1 MSKKTLMVLT
11 GLLLILTMS
20 VSFFAIVKPSSIGME
35 ASDQAAKKHTIRI
48 AAVNEDAG
56 MTYNGQPV
64 NIASALLAS
73 FSSHTDYDVELVSRS
88 IAERGLENNVY
99 QLMLVLPSKFSEE
112 ALALETTNPNSATF
126 HYQITSDQ
134 SLTVKQAEQA
144 VIDLKSL
151 FNKDLI
157 TIYFSSIIGNL
168 QSAQSQMVDAVSNED
183 KVLSAYQLHLINP
196 LSLHSQQFTGLGT
209 APNELLS
216 NYLTFNK
223 ELNRSTDAFKSI
235 IDVDKTYESELAH
248 IKAQQEGWQQSLNAR
263 EDKLLAYDKGFSNL
277 TIEEQLAKLTE
288 INAYVTEKLNE
299 PAIWKDT
306 LDKATAYNQDITS
319 LLKYL
324 RGLNTKITTTLS
336 NYDANIKQAI
346 ESSLSHRDPG
356 AGGMGKTLG
365 SYMESLKASMLLQT
379 KQKWPAFWYSDEMIA
394 AFPLSEQDRQHLKNI
409 NAFMRWYSHKY
420 LLPLPQLR
428 ASSLEGLY
436 LAQVK
441 EDRKRHLAETRSLT
455 ISGVKGRAKQLD
467 ITVPKHYQ
475 LEVERHLLRSL
486 GEGHYQIDLEDQDTS
501 DVTIQYRLS
510 VTDSDVTLFSPVV
523 VSAQL
528 LTSEEVT
535 ALNTEDDEDAADE
548 DYVPDSNG
556 PLSKRR
562 RGSKSSATAT
572 RLTRKATRAGESAQQ
587 VIDRTYT
594 VQDVIADTTYTPTEN
609 AKALFQDVQSYLQ
622 LSGLATAY
630 FGRDLSE
637 GVYSETAITPREG
650 SVAALANG
658 DDLKAIMTNLI
669 KQATVEALK
678 ADLTISEEELASIE
692 KRRVSVEELTKTVE
706 GLRAATTDLKTRLS
720 QILEELGAVHKTL
733 QEKPVFTTTEKW
745 DNTDMVA
752 VSMTMNSDL
761 SKLMAASR
769 VLMDN
774 TKSNQIVSETI
785 EGTIKQLS
793 NDVTTLEKNGEALK
807 GHVTELKDTMTG
819 DYGSNAAFLK
829 AFTAVLSNTKKG
841 NAKNTAVYE
850 YLSNPVD
857 ASKIDRVLSA
867 AAGLKAVRQDERSG
881 LLIILITYLTS
892 LAVAYLFQQG
902 AGLQGSLRVTQRLA
916 WKNAVAPMTYLSGM
930 VLLIA
935 PVIAVISGYRLD
947 FSMGQLAFFAL
958 LLAVMM
964 LVMTYTL
971 NLLLEK
977 IRSLGFL
984 MSIGI
989 LMLYLITAAQ
999 LFDAYYARSPQLLVR
1014 LSPLTYLEL
1023 MVRAFINRQG
1033 GLTIPMTIL
1042 VVLAL
1047 ALAVAN
1053 AYHYRQVKDR

>member
-248 IKAQQEGWQQSLNAR
+248 IKAQQEGWQQSLSAR

-306 LDKATAYNQDITS
+306 LEKATAYNQDITS

-336 NYDANIKQAI
+336 NYDANIRQAI
-346 ESSLSHRDPG
+346 ESSLSHRDSG

-379 KQKWPAFWYSDEMIA
+379 KQKWPVFCYSDEVIA

-420 LLPLPQLR
+420 SLSLPQLR

-436 LAQVK
+436 LTQVK
-441 EDRKRHLAETRSLT
+441 EDRKRQLAETRSLT
-455 ISGVKGRAKQLD
+455 ISEVKGKAKQLE

-475 LEVERHLLRSL
+475 LEVERHSLRSL
-486 GEGHYQIDLEDQDTS
+486 GEGHYQIDLEDQNTS

-510 VTDSDVTLFSPVV
+510 VADSDVTLFSPVV

-535 ALNTEDDEDAADE
+535 ALNTEDDEDDADE
-548 DYVPDSNG
+548 DYVPDSS
-556 PLSKRR
+556 SKRR
-562 RGSKSSATAT
+562 RGSKSAK
-572 RLTRKATRAGESAQQ
+572 LIRKATRAGGSAQQ

-622 LSGLATAY
+622 LSGLAAAY
-630 FGRDLSE
+630 FGLDLSE
-637 GVYSETAITPREG
+637 GVYSETAITPREA

-678 ADLTISEEELASIE
+678 ADLTVSEEELASIE
-692 KRRVSVEELTKTVE
+692 KRRVSVEELTKTIE
-706 GLRAATTDLKTRLS
+706 GLRAATADLKTRLS
-720 QILEELGAVHKTL
+720 QILEELGAIHRTL

-774 TKSNQIVSETI
+774 TKSNQIVSGTI

-916 WKNAVAPMTYLSGM
+916 WKNAVVPMTYLSGT

-971 NLLLEK
+971 NLLLK
-977 IRSLGFL
+977 KTRSLGFL

-1033 GLTIPMTIL
+1033 GLTIPMTVL

-1053 AYHYRQVKDR
+1053 AYHYRKAKDR

>member
-248 IKAQQEGWQQSLNAR
+248 IKAQQEGWQQSLSAR

-306 LDKATAYNQDITS
+306 LEKATAYNQDITS

-336 NYDANIKQAI
+336 NYDANIRQAI
-346 ESSLSHRDPG
+346 ESSLSHRDSG

-379 KQKWPAFWYSDEMIA
+379 KQKWPVFCYSDEVIA

-420 LLPLPQLR
+420 SLSLPQLR

-436 LAQVK
+436 LTQVK
-441 EDRKRHLAETRSLT
+441 EDRKRQLAETRSLT
-455 ISGVKGRAKQLD
+455 ISEVKGKAKQLE

-475 LEVERHLLRSL
+475 LEVERHSLRSL
-486 GEGHYQIDLEDQDTS
+486 GEGHYQIDLEDQNTS

-510 VTDSDVTLFSPVV
+510 VADSDVTLFSPVV

-535 ALNTEDDEDAADE
+535 ALNTEDDEDDADE
-548 DYVPDSNG
+548 DYVPDSS
-556 PLSKRR
+556 SKRR
-562 RGSKSSATAT
+562 RGSKSSAIAA
-572 RLTRKATRAGESAQQ
+572 RLTRKATRAGKSAQQ

-630 FGRDLSE
+630 FGLDLSE

-658 DDLKAIMTNLI
+658 DDLKAVMTNLI

-692 KRRVSVEELTKTVE
+692 KRRVSVEELTKTIE
-706 GLRAATTDLKTRLS
+706 GLRAATADLKTRLS
-720 QILEELGAVHKTL
+720 QILEELGAIHRTL

-774 TKSNQIVSETI
+774 TKSNQIVSGTI

-892 LAVAYLFQQG
+892 LVVAYLFQQG
-902 AGLQGSLRVTQRLA
+902 AVLQESLRVTQRLA
-916 WKNAVAPMTYLSGM
+916 WKNAVVPMTYLSGT

-977 IRSLGFL
+977 TRSLGFL

-989 LMLYLITAAQ
+989 LMLYLITAVQ

-1053 AYHYRQVKDR
+1053 AYHYRKAKDR

>member
-168 QSAQSQMVDAVSNED
+168 QSAQSQMVDAISNED

-248 IKAQQEGWQQSLNAR
+248 IKAQQEGWQQSLSAR

-324 RGLNTKITTTLS
+324 RGLNTKINTTLS
-336 NYDANIKQAI
+336 NYDANIRQAI
-346 ESSLSHRDPG
+346 ESSLSHRDSG

-379 KQKWPAFWYSDEMIA
+379 KQKWPVFCYSDEVIA

-420 LLPLPQLR
+420 SQPLPQLR

-455 ISGVKGRAKQLD
+455 ISGVKGRTKQLD

-475 LEVERHLLRSL
+475 LEVERYSLRSL
-486 GEGHYQIDLEDQDTS
+486 GEGHYQIDLEDQNTS
-501 DVTIQYRLS
+501 EVTIQYRLS
-510 VTDSDVTLFSPVV
+510 VADSDVTLFSPVV

-535 ALNTEDDEDAADE
+535 ALNTEDDEDDADE
-548 DYVPDSNG
+548 DYVPDSS
-556 PLSKRR
+556 SKRR
-562 RGSKSSATAT
+562 RGSRSAK
-572 RLTRKATRAGESAQQ
+572 LTRKATRAGGSAQQ

-594 VQDVIADTTYTPTEN
+594 VQDIIADTTYTPTEN

-630 FGRDLSE
+630 FGLDLSE
-637 GVYSETAITPREG
+637 GVYSETAITPREA

-692 KRRVSVEELTKTVE
+692 KRRVSVEELTKTIE
-706 GLRAATTDLKTRLS
+706 GLRAATADLKTRLS

-850 YLSNPVD
+850 YLSNPID

-902 AGLQGSLRVTQRLA
+902 AVLQESLRVTQRLA
-916 WKNAVAPMTYLSGM
+916 WKNAVVPMTYLSGT

-977 IRSLGFL
+977 TRSLGFL

-1047 ALAVAN
+1047 ALVVAN

>member
-248 IKAQQEGWQQSLNAR
+248 IKAQQEGWQQSLSAR

-324 RGLNTKITTTLS
+324 RGLNTKINTTLS
-336 NYDANIKQAI
+336 NYDANIRQAI

-365 SYMESLKASMLLQT
+365 SYMESLKASMLLQA
-379 KQKWPAFWYSDEMIA
+379 KQKWPTFWYSDEMIA

-420 LLPLPQLR
+420 SLSLPQLR

-436 LAQVK
+436 LTQVK
-441 EDRKRHLAETRSLT
+441 EDRKRQLAETRSLT
-455 ISGVKGRAKQLD
+455 IPEVKGRAKQLE

-475 LEVERHLLRSL
+475 LEVDHHWLRSL
-486 GEGHYQIDLEDQDTS
+486 GEGHYQIDLEDQNTS

-510 VTDSDVTLFSPVV
+510 VADSDVTLFSPVV

-528 LTSEEVT
+528 LTSEEVA
-535 ALNTEDDEDAADE
+535 ALNTEDDEDDTDE
-548 DYVPDSNG
+548 DYVPDSSR

-562 RGSKSSATAT
+562 RGSRSAK
-572 RLTRKATRAGESAQQ
+572 LTRKATRAGGSAQQ

-594 VQDVIADTTYTPTEN
+594 VQDIIADTTYTPTEN

-630 FGRDLSE
+630 FGLDLSE
-637 GVYSETAITPREG
+637 GVYSETAITPREA

-678 ADLTISEEELASIE
+678 ADLTVSEEELASIE
-692 KRRVSVEELTKTVE
+692 KRRVSVEELTKTIE

-892 LAVAYLFQQG
+892 LVVAYLFQQG
-902 AGLQGSLRVTQRLA
+902 AVLQESLRVTQRLA
-916 WKNAVAPMTYLSGM
+916 WKNAVAPMTYLSGT

-977 IRSLGFL
+977 TRSLGFL

-1053 AYHYRQVKDR
+1053 AYHYRKAKDR

>member
-168 QSAQSQMVDAVSNED
+168 QSAQSQMVDAISNED

-235 IDVDKTYESELAH
+235 IDVDKTYESELAQ
-248 IKAQQEGWQQSLNAR
+248 IKAQQEGWQQSLSAR

-324 RGLNTKITTTLS
+324 RGLNTKINTTLS
-336 NYDANIKQAI
+336 NYDANIRQAI
-346 ESSLSHRDPG
+346 ESSLSHSSLG
-356 AGGMGKTLG
+356 AGGLGKTLG
-365 SYMESLKASMLLQT
+365 SYMESLKASMLLQA
-379 KQKWPAFWYSDEMIA
+379 KQKWPTFWYSDEMIA

-420 LLPLPQLR
+420 LLSLPPLR

-436 LAQVK
+436 LTQVK
-441 EDRKRHLAETRSLT
+441 EDRKRQLAETRSLT
-455 ISGVKGRAKQLD
+455 ISEVKGRAKQLE

-475 LEVERHLLRSL
+475 LEVDHHWLRSL
-486 GEGHYQIDLEDQDTS
+486 GEGHYQIDFEDQNTS

-510 VTDSDVTLFSPVV
+510 VADSDVTLFSPVV

-528 LTSEEVT
+528 LTSEEVA
-535 ALNTEDDEDAADE
+535 ALNTEDDEDDTDE
-548 DYVPDSNG
+548 DYVPDSSRSL
-556 PLSKRR
+556 PKRR
-562 RGSKSSATAT
+562 RGSRSFVAAAK
-572 RLTRKATRAGESAQQ
+572 LIRKATRAGESAQQ

-630 FGRDLSE
+630 FGLDLSE

-692 KRRVSVEELTKTVE
+692 KRRVSVEELTKTIE
-706 GLRAATTDLKTRLS
+706 GLRAATADLKTRLS

-793 NDVTTLEKNGEALK
+793 NDVTTLEKNG
-807 GHVTELKDTMTG
+807 
-819 DYGSNAAFLK
+819 
-829 AFTAVLSNTKKG
+829 
-841 NAKNTAVYE
+841 
-850 YLSNPVD
+850 
-857 ASKIDRVLSA
+857 
-867 AAGLKAVRQDERSG
+867 
-881 LLIILITYLTS
+881 
-892 LAVAYLFQQG
+892 
-902 AGLQGSLRVTQRLA
+902 
-916 WKNAVAPMTYLSGM
+916 
-930 VLLIA
+930 
-935 PVIAVISGYRLD
+935 
-947 FSMGQLAFFAL
+947 
-958 LLAVMM
+958 
-964 LVMTYTL
+964 
-971 NLLLEK
+971 
-977 IRSLGFL
+977 
-984 MSIGI
+984 
-989 LMLYLITAAQ
+989 
-999 LFDAYYARSPQLLVR
+999 
-1014 LSPLTYLEL
+1014 
-1023 MVRAFINRQG
+1023 
-1033 GLTIPMTIL
+1033 
-1042 VVLAL
+1042 
-1047 ALAVAN
+1047 
-1053 AYHYRQVKDR
+1053 

>member
-64 NIASALLAS
+64 NIASALLVS

-216 NYLTFNK
+216 SYLTFNK

-248 IKAQQEGWQQSLNAR
+248 IKAQQEGWQQSLSAR

-277 TIEEQLAKLTE
+277 TIEEQLAKLIE

-299 PAIWKDT
+299 PVIWKDT

-356 AGGMGKTLG
+356 SGGMGKTLG
-365 SYMESLKASMLLQT
+365 SYMESLKASMLLQA
-379 KQKWPAFWYSDEMIA
+379 KQKWPTFWYSDEMIA

-420 LLPLPQLR
+420 SLSLPQLR

-436 LAQVK
+436 LTQVK
-441 EDRKRHLAETRSLT
+441 EDRKRQLAETRSLT
-455 ISGVKGRAKQLD
+455 ISEVKGRAKQLE

-475 LEVERHLLRSL
+475 LEVERHSLRSL
-486 GEGHYQIDLEDQDTS
+486 GEGHYQIDLEDQNTS

-510 VTDSDVTLFSPVV
+510 VADSDVTLFSPVV

-535 ALNTEDDEDAADE
+535 ALNTEDDEDDADE
-548 DYVPDSNG
+548 DYVPDSS
-556 PLSKRR
+556 SKRR
-562 RGSKSSATAT
+562 RGSKSAK
-572 RLTRKATRAGESAQQ
+572 LIRKATRAGGSAQQ

-622 LSGLATAY
+622 LSGLAAAY
-630 FGRDLSE
+630 FGLDLSE
-637 GVYSETAITPREG
+637 GVYSETAITPREA

-678 ADLTISEEELASIE
+678 ADLTVSEEELASIE
-692 KRRVSVEELTKTVE
+692 KRRVSVEELTKTIE
-706 GLRAATTDLKTRLS
+706 GLRAATADLKTRLS
-720 QILEELGAVHKTL
+720 QILEELGAIHRTL

-774 TKSNQIVSETI
+774 TKSNQIVSGTI

-916 WKNAVAPMTYLSGM
+916 WKNAVVPMTYLSGT

-977 IRSLGFL
+977 TRSLGFL

-1053 AYHYRQVKDR
+1053 AYHYRKAKDR

>member
-183 KVLSAYQLHLINP
+183 KVLSAYQLYLINP

-235 IDVDKTYESELAH
+235 IDVDKTYESELAQ
-248 IKAQQEGWQQSLNAR
+248 IKAQQEGWQQSLSAR

-324 RGLNTKITTTLS
+324 RGLNTKINTTLS
-336 NYDANIKQAI
+336 NYDANIRQAI
-346 ESSLSHRDPG
+346 ESSLSHSSLG
-356 AGGMGKTLG
+356 VGGLGKTLG
-365 SYMESLKASMLLQT
+365 SYMESLKASMLLQA
-379 KQKWPAFWYSDEMIA
+379 KQKWPTFWYSDEMIA

-420 LLPLPQLR
+420 SLSLPQLR

-436 LAQVK
+436 LTQVK
-441 EDRKRHLAETRSLT
+441 EDRKRQLAETRSLT
-455 ISGVKGRAKQLD
+455 ISGVKGRAEQLE

-475 LEVERHLLRSL
+475 LEVERYLLRSL
-486 GEGHYQIDLEDQDTS
+486 GEGHYQIDFEGQNTS

-510 VTDSDVTLFSPVV
+510 VADSDVTLFSPVV

-528 LTSEEVT
+528 LTSEEVA
-535 ALNTEDDEDAADE
+535 ALNTEDDEDDTDE
-548 DYVPDSNG
+548 DYVPDSSR

-562 RGSKSSATAT
+562 RGSRSSVAAAK
-572 RLTRKATRAGESAQQ
+572 LIRKATRAGGSAQQ

-630 FGRDLSE
+630 FGLDLSE
-637 GVYSETAITPREG
+637 GVYSETAIIPREG
-650 SVAALANG
+650 SIAALANG

-678 ADLTISEEELASIE
+678 ADLTVSEEELASIE
-692 KRRVSVEELTKTVE
+692 KRRVSVEELTKTIE

-720 QILEELGAVHKTL
+720 QILEELGAVHKTI

-916 WKNAVAPMTYLSGM
+916 WKNAVAPMTYLSGTI
-930 VLLIA
+930 LLIA

>member
-168 QSAQSQMVDAVSNED
+168 QSAQSQMVDAISNED

-248 IKAQQEGWQQSLNAR
+248 IKAQQEGWQQSLSAR

-324 RGLNTKITTTLS
+324 RGVNTKINTTLS
-336 NYDANIKQAI
+336 NYDANIRQAI
-346 ESSLSHRDPG
+346 ESSLSHRDSG

-379 KQKWPAFWYSDEMIA
+379 KQKWPVFCYSDEVIA

-420 LLPLPQLR
+420 SQPLPQLR

-455 ISGVKGRAKQLD
+455 ISGVKGRTKQLD

-475 LEVERHLLRSL
+475 LEVERYSLRSL
-486 GEGHYQIDLEDQDTS
+486 GEGHYQIDLEDQNTS
-501 DVTIQYRLS
+501 EVTIQYRLS
-510 VTDSDVTLFSPVV
+510 VADSDVTLFSPVV

-535 ALNTEDDEDAADE
+535 ALNTEDDEDDADE
-548 DYVPDSNG
+548 DYVPDSS
-556 PLSKRR
+556 SKRR
-562 RGSKSSATAT
+562 RGSRSAK
-572 RLTRKATRAGESAQQ
+572 LTRKATRAGGSAQQ

-594 VQDVIADTTYTPTEN
+594 VQDIIADTTYTPTEN

-630 FGRDLSE
+630 FGLDLSE
-637 GVYSETAITPREG
+637 GVYSETAITPREA

-692 KRRVSVEELTKTVE
+692 KRRVSVEELTKTIE
-706 GLRAATTDLKTRLS
+706 GLRAATADLKTRLS

-850 YLSNPVD
+850 YLSNPID

-902 AGLQGSLRVTQRLA
+902 AVLQESLRVTQRLA
-916 WKNAVAPMTYLSGM
+916 WKNAVVPMTYLSGT

-977 IRSLGFL
+977 TRSLGFL

-1047 ALAVAN
+1047 ALVVAN

>member
-248 IKAQQEGWQQSLNAR
+248 IKAQQEGWQQSLSAR

-306 LDKATAYNQDITS
+306 LEKTTAYNQDITS

-336 NYDANIKQAI
+336 NYDANIRQAI

-356 AGGMGKTLG
+356 SGGMGKTLG

-379 KQKWPAFWYSDEMIA
+379 KQKWPVFCYSDEVIA
-394 AFPLSEQDRQHLKNI
+394 AFPLSEQDRQRIL
-409 NAFMRWYSHKY
+409 
-420 LLPLPQLR
+420 
-428 ASSLEGLY
+428 
-436 LAQVK
+436 V
-441 EDRKRHLAETRSLT
+441 T
-455 ISGVKGRAKQLD
+455 ISM
-467 ITVPKHYQ
+467 
-475 LEVERHLLRSL
+475 LLC
-486 GEGHYQIDLEDQDTS
+486 
-501 DVTIQYRLS
+501 
-510 VTDSDVTLFSPVV
+510 
-523 VSAQL
+523 
-528 LTSEEVT
+528 
-535 ALNTEDDEDAADE
+535 
-548 DYVPDSNG
+548 
-556 PLSKRR
+556 
-562 RGSKSSATAT
+562 
-572 RLTRKATRAGESAQQ
+572 
-587 VIDRTYT
+587 
-594 VQDVIADTTYTPTEN
+594 
-609 AKALFQDVQSYLQ
+609 
-622 LSGLATAY
+622 
-630 FGRDLSE
+630 
-637 GVYSETAITPREG
+637 
-650 SVAALANG
+650 
-658 DDLKAIMTNLI
+658 
-669 KQATVEALK
+669 
-678 ADLTISEEELASIE
+678 
-692 KRRVSVEELTKTVE
+692 
-706 GLRAATTDLKTRLS
+706 
-720 QILEELGAVHKTL
+720 
-733 QEKPVFTTTEKW
+733 
-745 DNTDMVA
+745 
-752 VSMTMNSDL
+752 
-761 SKLMAASR
+761 
-769 VLMDN
+769 
-774 TKSNQIVSETI
+774 
-785 EGTIKQLS
+785 
-793 NDVTTLEKNGEALK
+793 
-807 GHVTELKDTMTG
+807 
-819 DYGSNAAFLK
+819 
-829 AFTAVLSNTKKG
+829 
-841 NAKNTAVYE
+841 
-850 YLSNPVD
+850 
-857 ASKIDRVLSA
+857 
-867 AAGLKAVRQDERSG
+867 
-881 LLIILITYLTS
+881 
-892 LAVAYLFQQG
+892 
-902 AGLQGSLRVTQRLA
+902 
-916 WKNAVAPMTYLSGM
+916 
-930 VLLIA
+930 
-935 PVIAVISGYRLD
+935 
-947 FSMGQLAFFAL
+947 
-958 LLAVMM
+958 
-964 LVMTYTL
+964 
-971 NLLLEK
+971 
-977 IRSLGFL
+977 
-984 MSIGI
+984 IGI
-989 LMLYLITAAQ
+989 VTSI
-999 LFDAYYARSPQLLVR
+999 RCPC
-1014 LSPLTYLEL
+1014 LS
-1023 MVRAFINRQG
+1023 
-1033 GLTIPMTIL
+1033 
-1042 VVLAL
+1042 
-1047 ALAVAN
+1047 
-1053 AYHYRQVKDR
+1053 

>member
-235 IDVDKTYESELAH
+235 IDVDKTYESELAQ
-248 IKAQQEGWQQSLNAR
+248 IKAQQEGWQQSLSAR

-324 RGLNTKITTTLS
+324 RGLNTKINTTLS
-336 NYDANIKQAI
+336 NYDANIRQAI
-346 ESSLSHRDPG
+346 ESSLSHSSLG
-356 AGGMGKTLG
+356 AGGLGKTLG
-365 SYMESLKASMLLQT
+365 SYMESLKASMLLQA
-379 KQKWPAFWYSDEMIA
+379 KQKWPTFWYSDEMIA

-420 LLPLPQLR
+420 SLSLPQLR

-436 LAQVK
+436 LTQVK
-441 EDRKRHLAETRSLT
+441 EDRKRQLAETRSLT
-455 ISGVKGRAKQLD
+455 ISEVKGKAKQLE

-475 LEVERHLLRSL
+475 LEVDHHLLRSL
-486 GEGHYQIDLEDQDTS
+486 GEGHYQIDFEGQNTS

-510 VTDSDVTLFSPVV
+510 VADSDVTLFSPVV

-528 LTSEEVT
+528 LTSEEVA
-535 ALNTEDDEDAADE
+535 ALNTEDDEDDTDE
-548 DYVPDSNG
+548 DYVPDSSRSL
-556 PLSKRR
+556 PKRR
-562 RGSKSSATAT
+562 RGSRSAK
-572 RLTRKATRAGESAQQ
+572 LTRKATRAGGSAQQ

-622 LSGLATAY
+622 LSGLAAAY
-630 FGRDLSE
+630 FGLDLSE
-637 GVYSETAITPREG
+637 GVYSETAITPREA

-678 ADLTISEEELASIE
+678 ADLTVSEEELASIE
-692 KRRVSVEELTKTVE
+692 KRRVSVEELTKTIE

-892 LAVAYLFQQG
+892 LVVAYLFQQG
-902 AGLQGSLRVTQRLA
+902 AVLQESLRVTQRLA
-916 WKNAVAPMTYLSGM
+916 WKNAVVPMTYLSGT

-935 PVIAVISGYRLD
+935 PMIAVISGYRLD

-977 IRSLGFL
+977 TRSLGFL

>member
-235 IDVDKTYESELAH
+235 IDVDKTYESELAQ
-248 IKAQQEGWQQSLNAR
+248 IKAQQEGWQQSLSAR

-324 RGLNTKITTTLS
+324 RGLNTKINTTLS
-336 NYDANIKQAI
+336 NYDANIRQAI
-346 ESSLSHRDPG
+346 ESSLSHSSLG
-356 AGGMGKTLG
+356 AGGLGKTLG
-365 SYMESLKASMLLQT
+365 SYMESLKASMLLQA
-379 KQKWPAFWYSDEMIA
+379 KQKWPTFWYSDEMIA

-420 LLPLPQLR
+420 SLSLPQLR

-436 LAQVK
+436 LTQVK
-441 EDRKRHLAETRSLT
+441 EDRKRQLAETRSLT
-455 ISGVKGRAKQLD
+455 ISEVKGKAKQLE

-475 LEVERHLLRSL
+475 LEVDHHLLRSL
-486 GEGHYQIDLEDQDTS
+486 GEGHYQIDFEGQNTS

-510 VTDSDVTLFSPVV
+510 VADSDVTLFSPVV

-528 LTSEEVT
+528 LTSEEVA
-535 ALNTEDDEDAADE
+535 ALNTEDDEDDTDE
-548 DYVPDSNG
+548 DYVPDSSRSL
-556 PLSKRR
+556 PKRR
-562 RGSKSSATAT
+562 RGSRSAK
-572 RLTRKATRAGESAQQ
+572 LTRKATRAGGSAQQ

-622 LSGLATAY
+622 LSGLAAAY
-630 FGRDLSE
+630 FGLDLSE
-637 GVYSETAITPREG
+637 GVYSETAITPREA

-678 ADLTISEEELASIE
+678 ADLTVSEEELASIE
-692 KRRVSVEELTKTVE
+692 KCRVSVEELTKTIE

-892 LAVAYLFQQG
+892 LVVAYLFQQG
-902 AGLQGSLRVTQRLA
+902 AVLQESLRVTQRLA
-916 WKNAVAPMTYLSGM
+916 WKNAVVPMTYLSGT

-935 PVIAVISGYRLD
+935 PMIAVISGYRLD

-977 IRSLGFL
+977 TRSLGFL

>member
-183 KVLSAYQLHLINP
+183 KVLSAYQLYLINP

-235 IDVDKTYESELAH
+235 IDVDKTYESELAQ
-248 IKAQQEGWQQSLNAR
+248 IKAQQEGWQQSLSAR

-324 RGLNTKITTTLS
+324 RGLNTKINTTLS
-336 NYDANIKQAI
+336 NYDANIRQAI
-346 ESSLSHRDPG
+346 ESSLSHSSLG
-356 AGGMGKTLG
+356 VGGLGKTLG
-365 SYMESLKASMLLQT
+365 SYMESLKASMLLQA
-379 KQKWPAFWYSDEMIA
+379 KQKWPTFWYSDEMIA

-420 LLPLPQLR
+420 SLSLPQLR

-436 LAQVK
+436 LTQVK
-441 EDRKRHLAETRSLT
+441 EDRKRQLAETRSLT
-455 ISGVKGRAKQLD
+455 ISEVKGRAKQLE

-475 LEVERHLLRSL
+475 LEVDHHWLRSL
-486 GEGHYQIDLEDQDTS
+486 GEGHYQIDLEDQNTS

-510 VTDSDVTLFSPVV
+510 VADSDVTLFSPVV

-528 LTSEEVT
+528 LTSEEVA
-535 ALNTEDDEDAADE
+535 ALNTEDDEDDTDE
-548 DYVPDSNG
+548 DYVPDSSR

-562 RGSKSSATAT
+562 RGSRSAK
-572 RLTRKATRAGESAQQ
+572 LTRKATRAGGSAQQ

-594 VQDVIADTTYTPTEN
+594 VQDIIADTTYTPTEN

-630 FGRDLSE
+630 FGLDLSE
-637 GVYSETAITPREG
+637 GVYSETAITPREA

-678 ADLTISEEELASIE
+678 ADLTVSEEKLASIE
-692 KRRVSVEELTKTVE
+692 KRRVSVEELTKTIE
-706 GLRAATTDLKTRLS
+706 GLRVATADLKTRLS

-916 WKNAVAPMTYLSGM
+916 WKNAVAPMTYLSGTI
-930 VLLIA
+930 LLIA

-964 LVMTYTL
+964 LVMIYTL

-977 IRSLGFL
+977 TRSLGFL

-999 LFDAYYARSPQLLVR
+999 LFDAYYTRSPQLLVR